1 MAATAPDWSYVTDE
15 ATRDWLHSLPIDEQ
29 NELHG
34 RTPDRLQHDF
44 GDRMAATMTFA
55 QYRFARVSLGSQDT
69 ADGEYRL
76 GTVICDKR
84 WTPAQFQ
91 TAIRQFGND
100 DVGGFWTWLALDAG
114 TVEAAARKS
123 RRPRFCM

>member
-44 GDRMAATMTFA
+44 GDRMAAEVYANSQNPPHPPGFENWPLEDCIA
-55 QYRFARVSLGSQDT
+55 WWNARGAEIT
-69 ADGEYRL
+69 ARREQIERE
-76 GTVICDKR
+76 R
-84 WTPAQFQ
+84 SA
-91 TAIRQFGND
+91 
-100 DVGGFWTWLALDAG
+100 GGQG
-114 TVEAAARKS
+114 
-123 RRPRFCM
+123 